1 MKKIATLVETTRD
14 RAATVKSG
22 STVFSVPQQQRA
34 VSAAEEF
41 CFNVK
46 PRLGVKD
53 ATWNERVEAGNL
65 LRVLMK
71 PNKNTVFK

>member
-1 MKKIATLVETTRD
+1 MNMTAGEGGGKRLEWERERGKEEG
-14 RAATVKSG
+14 TV
-22 STVFSVPQQQRA
+22 T
-34 VSAAEEF
+34 
-41 CFNVK
+41 